1 MAKLNTNSNAYII
14 IYSAVLVVIV
24 AFLLAFVYQALKPM
38 QDANVALDVKK
49 QILYSLNI
57 RDLDG
62 AEAEAKYA
70 ELVNDTME
78 FAGQKILM
86 AEINE
91 EPIMIFEMK
100 GMGLW
105 GGISGYMST
114 HFDPKTMDLK
124 VYGAYFNHESE
135 TAGLGA
141 EIKDSQEW
149 QEKFIGK
156 RIIATNDNG
165 KDRVVLS
172 VVKKVDDPETQV
184 DCVTGATLT
193 SNGVDEMI
201 KRTFGIWTGEYDLD
215 IDEGEF
221 KMMLIKSCLGKDSIS
236 DAEPS
241 TGHLLGTG
249 CHFSVETRHR
259 DGSRRDSHHRLC
271 ECHCFNYPQ
280 HHS

>member
-1 MAKLNTNSNAYII
+1 MKLNTNSNSYII
-14 IYSAVLVVIV
+14 IYSAILVVIV
-24 AFLLAFVYQALKPM
+24 AFLLAFVYKALKPM
-38 QDANVALDVKK
+38 QDANVELDVKK

-62 AEAEAKYA
+62 AAAEAKYA
-70 ELVNDTME
+70 ELVNDTMD

-105 GGISGYMST
+105 GGISGYMSVRL
-114 HFDPKTMDLK
+114 DPEKGGFS

-156 RIIATNDNG
+156 RIFDDDC
-165 KDRVVLS
+165 KHVVLS
-172 VVKKVDDPETQV
+172 VVKKVENPDCQV

-201 KRTFGIWTGEYDLD
+201 KRTFGLWTGEYDLD
-215 IDEGEF
+215 MDESE
-221 KMMLIKSCLGKDSIS
+221 LNYQLLKSILTKKDIS
-236 DAEPS
+236 NTE
-241 TGHLLGTG
+241 L
-249 CHFSVETRHR
+249 
-259 DGSRRDSHHRLC
+259 
-271 ECHCFNYPQ
+271 NK
-280 HHS
+280 

>member
-1 MAKLNTNSNAYII
+1 MKLNTNSNTDII
-14 IYSAVLVVIV
+14 IYSAILVVIV
-24 AFLLAFVYQALKPM
+24 AFLLAFVYKALKPM
-38 QDANVALDVKK
+38 QDANVELDMKK
-49 QILYSLNI
+49 QVLYSLNI

-62 AEAEAKYA
+62 AAAEAKYA
-70 ELVNDTME
+70 ELVNDTMD
-78 FAGQKILM
+78 FMGQKILM
-86 AEINE
+86 AEVNE

-105 GGISGYMST
+105 GGISGYMAT
-114 HFDPKTMDLK
+114 RFDLEKMNLV

-156 RIIATNDNG
+156 KIIAEVEG
-165 KDRVVLS
+165 KDKVVLS
-172 VVKKVDDPETQV
+172 IVKKVEDPETQV

-215 IDEGEF
+215 MDEKELE
-221 KMMLIKSCLGKDSIS
+221 KQLIKCFMGNDSIS
-236 DAEPS
+236 DAE
-241 TGHLLGTG
+241 LERMIK
-249 CHFSVETRHR
+249 VKKVKE
-259 DGSRRDSHHRLC
+259 
-271 ECHCFNYPQ
+271 E
-280 HHS
+280 

>member
-1 MAKLNTNSNAYII
+1 MSKLNTNSNAYII
-14 IYSAVLVVIV
+14 IYSAILVVIV

-70 ELVNDTME
+70 EVVKKENELD
-78 FAGQKILM
+78 GQKIYDCQVNGQ
-86 AEINE
+86 EITVASL
-91 EPIMIFEMK
+91 K

-105 GGISGYMST
+105 GGISGYIAI
-114 HFDPKTMDLK
+114 DGEGK

-141 EIKDSQEW
+141 EIKDSQAW

-156 RIIATNDNG
+156 KIFDEKGNVI
-165 KDRVVLS
+165 LS
-172 VVKKVDDPETQV
+172 VVKKVENPDAQV

-193 SNGVDEMI
+193 SNGVDAML
-201 KRTFGIWTGEYDLD
+201 K
-215 IDEGEF
+215 EGL
-221 KMMLIKSCLGKDSIS
+221 KPLKNYAISALIEGVINADSVNVEPK
-236 DAEPS
+236 AE
-241 TGHLLGTG
+241 
-249 CHFSVETRHR
+249 E
-259 DGSRRDSHHRLC
+259 
-271 ECHCFNYPQ
+271 E
-280 HHS
+280 

>member
-14 IYSAVLVVIV
+14 IYSAILVVIV

-38 QDANVALDVKK
+38 QDANVALDIKK

-70 ELVNDTME
+70 EVVKVEREIN
-78 FAGQKILM
+78 GQKVYECQIDGKEVLV
-86 AEINE
+86 ASL
-91 EPIMIFEMK
+91 K

-105 GGISGYMST
+105 GGISGYLAINGDNT
-114 HFDPKTMDLK
+114 

-156 RIIATNDNG
+156 RIFDENG
-165 KDRVVLS
+165 NVVLS
-172 VVKKVDDPETQV
+172 VVKKVEDAAAQV

-193 SNGVDEMI
+193 SNGVDAMI
-201 KRTFGIWTGEYDLD
+201 KDCL
-215 IDEGEF
+215 
-221 KMMLIKSCLGKDSIS
+221 KNIKK
-236 DAEPS
+236 AE
-241 TGHLLGTG
+241 
-249 CHFSVETRHR
+249 E
-259 DGSRRDSHHRLC
+259 
-271 ECHCFNYPQ
+271 E
-280 HHS
+280 

>member
-14 IYSAVLVVIV
+14 IYSAILVVIV

-62 AEAEAKYA
+62 AAAEAKYA
-70 ELVNDTME
+70 EVVKAEKELD
-78 FAGQKILM
+78 GQKIYECQVDGKDILV
-86 AEINE
+86 ASL
-91 EPIMIFEMK
+91 K

-105 GGISGYMST
+105 GGISGYLAINGDDT
-114 HFDPKTMDLK
+114 

-141 EIKDSQEW
+141 EIKDSQAW

-156 RIIATNDNG
+156 KIYDADG
-165 KDRVVLS
+165 QVVLS
-172 VVKKVDDPETQV
+172 VVKNVEDPTTQV

-193 SNGVDEMI
+193 SNGVDAMI
-201 KRTFGIWTGEYDLD
+201 KDCLKNIKKAGE
-215 IDEGEF
+215 E
-221 KMMLIKSCLGKDSIS
+221 
-236 DAEPS
+236 
-241 TGHLLGTG
+241 
-249 CHFSVETRHR
+249 
-259 DGSRRDSHHRLC
+259 
-271 ECHCFNYPQ
+271 
-280 HHS
+280 

>member
-1 MAKLNTNSNAYII
+1 MSKLNTNSNAYII
-14 IYSAVLVVIV
+14 IYSAILVVIV

-38 QDANVALDVKK
+38 QDANVELDVKK

-70 ELVNDTME
+70 ELINDTIDL
-78 FAGQKILM
+78 AGQKIM
-86 AEINE
+86 VAEVND

-105 GGISGYMST
+105 GGISGYMSARL
-114 HFDPKTMDLK
+114 DLEK
-124 VYGAYFNHESE
+124 RAFVVYGAYFNHESE

-141 EIKDSQEW
+141 EIKDDVSW

-156 RIIATNDNG
+156 RIISTDANG
-165 KDRVVLS
+165 KDKVVLS
-172 VVKKVDDPETQV
+172 VVKKVEDPDTQV

-201 KRTFGIWTGEYDLD
+201 KRTFGILTGEYELGM
-215 IDEGEF
+215 DEKELNKLFF
-221 KMMLIKSCLGKDSIS
+221 KTLLGKDADIS
-236 DAEPS
+236 DAEIEKMVKVKKAEE
-241 TGHLLGTG
+241 G
-249 CHFSVETRHR
+249 
-259 DGSRRDSHHRLC
+259 
-271 ECHCFNYPQ
+271 
-280 HHS
+280 